1 MLRKLWLRGG
11 YPDSFLAS
19 SLAASRQW
27 RIAVHP
33 SGSPDGPEGAD
44 GTLVPPLLTQVG
56 EDTPLCL

>member
-27 RIAVHP
+27 RIAV
-33 SGSPDGPEGAD
+33 GAD